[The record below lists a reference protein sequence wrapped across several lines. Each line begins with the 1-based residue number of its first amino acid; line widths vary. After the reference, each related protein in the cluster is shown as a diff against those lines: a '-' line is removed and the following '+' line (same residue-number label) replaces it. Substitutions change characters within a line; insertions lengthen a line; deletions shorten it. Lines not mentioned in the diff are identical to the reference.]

1 VYNAANVIGG
11 NKRAEPTIYKDPMP
25 SRRWVFFV
33 VENDMNIWFFLAAA
47 CFALAA
53 FNVPRLNWTAAGFCL
68 VTVGLWLA

>member
-1 VYNAANVIGG
+1 
-11 NKRAEPTIYKDPMP
+11 ML
-25 SRRWVFFV
+25 V
-33 VENDMNIWFFLAAA
+33 VGFLRLPGACDMNIWFFLAAV